1 MSTPGWIDRVIAG
14 SVEHRFLVLL
24 LTALAVVGGFVA
36 LNRMTFDAFP
46 DLTNVQVQVLTTA
59 PGMASEE
66 VELLVT
72 LPVER
77 SLGGLAGVKELRSVS
92 RPGVSSVSVVFE
104 DGTDPWLARQMV
116 KEQVDVARGD
126 IPESAGTPELAPPTT
141 GLGEVYQFTLA
152 SDDLAPYDLY
162 RVFQRD
168 VAPRLRAVDG
178 VVEVNA
184 WGGGIP
190 QLDVRID
197 PYALVAHDLTWSEV
211 YNAVDGALATTSGGD
226 MEGGAERTSVRAISN
241 PADPE
246 ALSQLVVR
254 QDDRGIVRMADV
266 ATVANG
272 GALTVGLGT
281 ADGEGEVLF
290 AMVQLLAGADARTVV
305 EEVRKTADDVRDA
318 LPAGVR
324 MEPIYDRSKL
334 VDNTLETVTHSLV
347 EGGLL
352 VVIVLFLLLGDWRAG
367 LIVASVIPLSMLGAF
382 TGLSALGFS
391 GNLMSLG
398 AIDFGLIVDGTIV
411 VVESIVALELV
422 GVAGVKPL
430 GFSEAVVKRTQS
442 VSRPVL
448 FAVGILVLVYLPVLG
463 MVGTEGKLFRPMA
476 LTVLFA
482 LITAL
487 ILSFTYVP
495 AIASLVVTPSGHHE
509 TWLLGVLKRRYTP
522 LSTWLVDRPWLAGG
536 GAAVLVSVAL
546 MLTVALG
553 VEFVPRL
560 EEGDLVIQT
569 ARLPSISASEA
580 RREVTRIEDI
590 VRSFPEVERIASR
603 TGSPALATDP
613 MGLEEADILVRLRP
627 KDEWTTASDAEG
639 LASAIEAALLAG
651 APGPE
656 YTFTQPIEM
665 RFNELLEGI
674 TSDVGVQIYGPD
686 LDRLVALGAQVA
698 TVLDGIDGAADVKAP
713 SVEGMPGRD
722 IALDPVRMASMGVTA
737 DDLHGLVAGVRRGVE
752 AGTVTRGQFRDP
764 VVLKVD
770 MPDGAD
776 LADLP
781 FVLVDGGHATLGD
794 VSKVSDVVLP
804 AVVRRQAGSR
814 RVVVQSN
821 VRGRDLGGFVQ
832 EARVLVDKVELPD
845 GYWIEWSG
853 SYEQLQAAA
862 ARTAV
867 TVPLVLALIMVVLY
881 YAFGAWKPAILIF
894 LNVPAAASG
903 GVVALFLR
911 GLPLSM
917 SALVGFVALFGV
929 AVMNGIVLVARIREQ
944 HLEHDSRTAALNSA
958 LERFRPVLMTAFVAG
973 IGFLPMA
980 VASGVGAE
988 VQRPLATVVIGGLC
1002 SSTPLTLLVLPA
1014 LYARWFRGSDPLL
1027 MAQSHEADDPASGER
1042 AAS

>member
-1 MSTPGWIDRVIAG
+1 MSGGPLDRLIAA
-14 SVEHRFLVLL
+14 SVHHRFLVLL
-24 LTALAVVGGFVA
+24 LTVLAVLGGLFA
-36 LNRMTFDAFP
+36 LDRMTFDAFP

-77 SLGGLAGVKELRSVS
+77 ALGGLAGVEELRSIS

-126 IPESAGTPELAPPTT
+126 IPEGAGTPELAPPTT

-152 SDDLAPYDLY
+152 GDDLAPHELY

-184 WGGGIP
+184 WGGGVP
-190 QLDVRID
+190 QLDVRLD
-197 PYALVAHDLTWSEV
+197 PHALVAHDLSWSEV
-211 YNAVDGALATTSGGD
+211 YDAIDGALATTSGGD
-226 MEGGAERTSVRAISN
+226 VEGGSERTSVRAIAN
-241 PADPE
+241 PALPE
-246 ALSQLVVR
+246 ELSQLVVR
-254 QDDRGIVRMADV
+254 RDDRGVVRLADV
-266 ATVANG
+266 ADVELG
-272 GALTVGLGT
+272 GAITVGLGT
-281 ADGEGEVLF
+281 ADGEGEVMF
-290 AMVQLLAGADARTVV
+290 AMVQLLAGADARAVVDEVRSTV
-305 EEVRKTADDVRDA
+305 EEVREA
-318 LPAGVR
+318 LPEGVR
-324 MEPIYDRSKL
+324 LEPIYDRSKL

-347 EGGLL
+347 EGGVL
-352 VVIVLFLLLGDWRAG
+352 VVVVLLLLLGDWRAG
-367 LIVASVIPLSMLGAF
+367 LIVASVIPLAMLGAF
-382 TGLSALGFS
+382 TGLSTLGYS

-422 GVAGVKPL
+422 AVAGAAPVGLP
-430 GFSEAVVKRTQS
+430 EAVVKRTQS

-482 LITAL
+482 LVTAL
-487 ILSFTYVP
+487 VLSFTYVP
-495 AIASLVVTPSGHHE
+495 ALASLIVTPSGHHE
-509 TWLLGVLKRRYTP
+509 TWLLGLLKRRYEP
-522 LSTWLVDRPWLAGG
+522 LSAWLVERPWLAGG
-536 GAAVLVSVAL
+536 GATVLVTVAL
-546 MLTVALG
+546 ALTAALG

-580 RREVTRIEDI
+580 RREVTRIEAI
-590 VRSFPEVERIASR
+590 VRTFPEVERIASR

-639 LASAIEAALLAG
+639 LAGAMEAALVAG

-686 LDRLVALGAQVA
+686 LDRLVELGAEVA
-698 TVLDGIDGAADVKAP
+698 TVLDGIEGAADVKAP

-722 IALDPVRMASMGVTA
+722 IVFDVARLASMGVAA

-764 VVLKVD
+764 VVIKVD
-770 MPDGAD
+770 LPDGSD

-781 FVLVDGGHATLGD
+781 FALPGGGHATLGD
-794 VSKVSDVVLP
+794 VSAVEHVVLP
-804 AVVRRQAGSR
+804 AVVRREAGSR
-814 RVVVQSN
+814 RVVVQAN
-821 VRGRDLGGFVQ
+821 VRGRDLGSFVQ
-832 EARVLVDKVELPD
+832 EARQRVAEVDLPD
-845 GYWIEWSG
+845 GYWIDWSG

-867 TVPLVLALIMVVLY
+867 TVPLVLALIVVVLY
-881 YAFGAWKPAILIF
+881 YAFGAWKPALLIF

-903 GVVALFLR
+903 GVVALFVR

-929 AVMNGIVLVARIREQ
+929 AVMNGIVLVARIREL
-944 HLEHDSRTAALNSA
+944 HAEGDSRQAALRSA

-980 VASGVGAE
+980 IATGVGAE

-1014 LYARWFRGSDPLL
+1014 LYARWFRGAAP
-1027 MAQSHEADDPASGER
+1027 EA
-1042 AAS
+1042 